1 MEFCVVRLRAEIEK
15 DLTLKA
21 SALADSVQVILFCQ
35 SN

>member
-15 DLTLKA
+15 DLTREA
-21 SALADSVQVILFCQ
+21 SAWADSIQVILFCQ